1 VSPSAPPLPAPG
13 IGIPNF
19 QKVITALVGA
29 ATALVVLGNATAKA
43 DPFDPYGPGP
53 GPVLPLPC
61 GNGFNCGP
69 MGRPNLPPPPPGGGH
84 MVATATASQRTPIAL
99 VREMVLGAA
108 LVRRLKATHPC
119 GGMAG
124 PSVNPKTTS

>member
-19 QKVITALVGA
+19 QKVITALVAA

-43 DPFDPYGPGP
+43 DPSDPYRPGP

-69 MGRPNLPPPPPGGGH
+69 MGRPNLPPPPPGGWAHGCNGN
-84 MVATATASQRTPIAL
+84 SIAMNPDNPCA
-99 VREMVLGAA
+99 RNGIGCGA
-108 LVRRLKATHPC
+108 C
-119 GGMAG
+119 
-124 PSVNPKTTS
+124 